1 MTPKERL
8 LFRTIMQL
16 QKSNELMLTVLIDNS
31 SKLSEPDQLKLMDL
45 KPLSVQINEGME
57 QFLSHSFIVQEA
69 TELMENVN

>member
-8 LFRTIMQL
+8 LFKTIEQL
-16 QKSNELMLTVLIDNS
+16 YKSNELMLNVLIDNS
-31 SKLSEPDQLKLMDL
+31 SKLSSSDQQKLQEL
-45 KPLSVQINEGME
+45 KPLSIQINKGME